1 MFSTLVVVLDTS
13 VWVSGVFF
21 RRGIS
26 ARILRAWRDRR
37 FEIVVT
43 SETMAELERKL
54 REKVT
59 EFGAEHVLA
68 EGWVAYVN
76 TFARVVSATAVAG
89 GVCRDPDDDKF
100 LDAALSGG
108 AMYIV
113 SSDHDLQVLGEYQ
126 GVKVLS
132 PREFAELLGIVQ
144 PLTSP
149 RSDRVH
155 PCSA

>member
-13 VWVSGVFF
+13 VWISGVFF
-21 RRGIS
+21 QRGIP

-43 SETMAELERKL
+43 SETLAELERKL
-54 REKVT
+54 REKVV
-59 EFGAEHVLA
+59 EFGADPALA
-68 EGWVAYVN
+68 GEWVIYVK
-76 TFARVVSATAVAG
+76 TFARVVSATGDAD

-108 AMYIV
+108 ARCVV

-126 GVKVLS
+126 DVKVLS

-144 PLTSP
+144 PLTPS
-149 RSDRVH
+149 SD
-155 PCSA
+155 A